1 MASFPSD
8 PGGAPPRLTMTNVSK
23 SYGGVRAIR
32 HADFEIESGSVH
44 AIVGENG
51 AGKSTLIKIIAGA
64 ERPDTAEV
72 FMDGEPVVISS
83 TADALRLGIQTVY
96 QEPQLFTQLSVAENI
111 FLGRELHRGPVV
123 DWSAQSARVQEIL
136 DVIGLPAELAN
147 APVSD
152 LSIAQQQQV
161 SIAKALVENARILIL
176 DEPSAILT
184 TAEIEVLFGVVRTLV
199 ARGVSVIYISHRLDE
214 LFEIADTVTVMRDGR
229 TISRHRLNDLSVRE
243 VAELMV
249 GGIVA
254 VQRRETRGDVG
265 TAPAVIEVSD
275 LEVGDR
281 VRGMSLSVGAGEVV
295 GLFGLIGCGADD
307 VAGALYGTAK
317 VTGGSIRLK
326 GKTVDIGSPARARSL
341 RIAAVPADRA
351 HQGVFS
357 FQSIAFN
364 ITIGALSSLSR
375 IPAWVEKRREKA
387 IAAGLITRLG
397 VKTPSAAQ
405 PVSAMSGG
413 NAQKVVFARQLVTPP
428 DVLVLSEPTQ
438 GVDIG
443 AKEEIHRLIDSL
455 TADGTAVLMVSTD
468 LGEILRMSDRILV
481 IREGRIVQTFGND
494 ATQVELLAAA
504 AGAGKEIGA

>member
-1 MASFPSD
+1 
-8 PGGAPPRLTMTNVSK
+8 MTNVSK

-32 HADFEIESGSVH
+32 HADLEIDRGSVH

-72 FMDGEPVVISS
+72 LMDGEPVTISS

-96 QEPQLFTQLSVAENI
+96 QEPQLFGQLSVAENI
-111 FLGRELHRGPVV
+111 FLGRELHRGPVI
-123 DWSAQSARVQEIL
+123 DWAAQSARVREIL

-147 APVSD
+147 VPVAD

-161 SIAKALVENARILIL
+161 SIAKALVENAQILIL

-199 ARGVSVIYISHRLDE
+199 DRGVSVIYISHRLDE

-229 TISRHRLNDLSVRE
+229 TISRHRLSDLSVRD

-254 VQRRETRGDVG
+254 VQRREADVHP
-265 TAPAVIEVSD
+265 TKVVVEIDD

-281 VRGMSLSVGAGEVV
+281 VRGLSLTVRAGEVV
-295 GLFGLIGCGADD
+295 GLFGLIGCGVDE

-317 VTGGSIRLK
+317 VTGGRIRLN
-326 GKTVDIGSPARARSL
+326 GAPVDIGSPAHARRL

-351 HQGVFS
+351 QQGIFS

-364 ITIGALSSLSR
+364 ITIGALSTLSR
-375 IPAWVEKRREKA
+375 IPAWIEKRREQR
-387 IAAGLITRLG
+387 IAGDLIARLG

-405 PVSAMSGG
+405 HISAMSGG
-413 NAQKVVFARQLVTPP
+413 NAQKVVFARQLVTAPE
-428 DVLVLSEPTQ
+428 VLVLSEPTQ

-455 TADGTAVLMVSTD
+455 TTDGAAVLMVSTD
-468 LGEILRMSDRILV
+468 LGEVLRMSDRILV
-481 IREGRIVQTFGND
+481 IREGRIVETFGND